1 MGELANAI
9 VNNYAPTKASI
20 NYINADNLRKDN
32 FTQAINNA
40 RDALNK
46 TQGQNLD
53 FNAIDTFKDDIFKTK
68 DALNG
73 IERLTAAKSKAE
85 KLIDSLKFINKA
97 QFTHAN
103 DEIMNTNSIAQLS
116 RIVNQ
121 AFDLNDAMKSLRDEL
136 NNKAFPVQASSNY
149 INSDEDLKQQF
160 DHALSNARKV
170 LAKENGKNLDEI
182 QIEGLKQVIED
193 TKDALNGIQRLSKA
207 KAKAIQYVQ
216 SLSYINDAQRHI
228 AENNIHNSDDLSS
241 LANTLSKASDLD
253 NAMKDLRDTLESNST
268 SVPNS
273 VNYINADKNFQIEFD
288 EALQQASATSSK
300 TSENPATIEE
310 VLGLSQAIYDT
321 KMH

>member
-1 MGELANAI
+1 MH
-9 VNNYAPTKASI
+9 VM
-20 NYINADNLRKDN
+20 
-32 FTQAINNA
+32 
-40 RDALNK
+40 LNK

-53 FNAIDTFKDDIFKTK
+53 FNSIDTFKDDIFKTK

-121 AFDLNDAMKSLRDEL
+121 AFDLNDAMKSLRDAL
-136 NNKAFPVQASSNY
+136 NNQALPVQASSNY

-170 LAKENGKNLDEI
+170 LAKETGKNLDEI

-207 KAKAIQYVQ
+207 KDKAIQYVQ

-241 LANTLSKASDLD
+241 LANTLSNASDLD
-253 NAMKDLRDTLESNST
+253 NAMKDLQDTIESNSS

-273 VNYINADKNFQIEFD
+273 VNYINADKNLQIEFD